1 MFKEFKTLLPYL
13 KQYRLRYTLGILC
26 LVVVDAAQLL
36 LPQFL
41 RRAIDSI
48 ASGGP
53 LRVVV
58 LIGLSMVGTSAAI
71 AVGRFMW
78 RYFIHGASRRIE
90 TALRD
95 RLFSRLMTLPTAW
108 FQATSAGDIMARATN
123 DMQAIRMATGMAF
136 VSFVDGAF
144 MSIAIL
150 AVMFAQNPGTT
161 LMTIAPL
168 PLITVLI
175 IIFGRLV
182 GKRFKRVQELYS
194 DMSSVAQETLQGV
207 RVVQS
212 FVKEDEFARKFAE
225 KNEQYRTASM
235 GLVRIDGFFFPLIS
249 FLAGLTTL
257 VLIVAGGSAVMENRM
272 TPGSLAAM
280 LSYLE
285 MLIWPM
291 LGAGFTVNMI
301 QRGAASLKRVNEVL
315 QTQPE
320 SRYAPGAAP
329 SGQKVHGDVQFIR
342 LSLSYS
348 SDSASGSNAPGANAL
363 DGITIELPAGKTLGI
378 LGKVGS
384 GKSSLVKTLA
394 RIIEPPLGSVLI
406 GGIDVGSYAI
416 EDLRAGIG
424 FVPQDSFLFSDTI
437 RANVLF
443 SDPDM
448 PAERFERAVSISSL
462 DKDIA
467 SFAEGWDTVVGER
480 GLTLSGGQKQRVAIA
495 RAIARD
501 PEILVLDD
509 ALSAVDT
516 ETEESIISA
525 LMRERAGR
533 TTILVSNRISTLRR
547 ADIVAVLDAG
557 HLAQLGTPES
567 LAKEDGFYAEIAA
580 LQALSGARPD
590 AVPAGPGALHG

>member
-26 LVVVDAAQLL
+26 LMVVDAAQLL

-53 LRVVV
+53 VRTIV

-71 AVGRFMW
+71 AIGRFMW

-95 RLFSRLMTLPTAW
+95 RLFSRLLTLPTRW
-108 FQATSAGDIMARATN
+108 FQTTSAGDIMARATN

-161 LMTIAPL
+161 LLTIAPL

-212 FVKEDEFARKFAE
+212 FVKEDEFARRFAA
-225 KNEQYRTASM
+225 KNEEYRKASM

-257 VLIVAGGSAVMENRM
+257 VLIVAGGSAVLENRM

-320 SRYAPGAAP
+320 PRYAPGAAP
-329 SGQKVHGDVQFIR
+329 CDRRPRGDVQFR
-342 LSLSYS
+342 SLSLSYA
-348 SDSASGSNAPGANAL
+348 SDAAQGSMAL
-363 DGITIELPAGKTLGI
+363 DGISMELPAGKTLGI

-394 RIIEPPLGSVLI
+394 RIVEPPRGSVLI

-416 EDLRAGIG
+416 DDLRACIG
-424 FVPQDSFLFSDTI
+424 FVPQDSFLFSDSI

-462 DKDIA
+462 DKDKA
-467 SFAEGWDTVVGER
+467 SFAEGWETVVGER

-557 HLAQLGTPES
+557 RLVQLGTPEA
-567 LAKEDGFYAEIAA
+567 LAKADGFYAEIAA
-580 LQALSGARPD
+580 LQALSGARPG
-590 AVPAGPGALHG
+590 AIPAGQEL